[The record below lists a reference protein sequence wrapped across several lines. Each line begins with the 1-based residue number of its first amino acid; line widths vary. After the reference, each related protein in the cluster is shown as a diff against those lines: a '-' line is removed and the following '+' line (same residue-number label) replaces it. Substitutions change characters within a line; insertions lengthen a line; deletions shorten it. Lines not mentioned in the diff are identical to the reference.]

1 MPHTLPFLNIS
12 HESCQYHFKLT
23 NHGKRR
29 QRLYWLTDDSLPSTK
44 TRKVN
49 FSGRTV
55 LPPISAPRKK
65 DISGRRSLFSVSPPR
80 VELFPGCSVDMVL
93 TGSSDSPRV
102 RQFARDPKSEQNKS
116 RNLYVHGQ
124 IFSIRLEACGST
136 CTLQMLLSSQV
147 VQERLICRA
156 IVGDQSSL
164 EQIMSIDVTCL
175 FMATMLSISP
185 KQLNFF
191 IKKVRVI

>member
-1 MPHTLPFLNIS
+1 MPHTLPFLDIS

-44 TRKVN
+44 TRKVH

-55 LPPISAPRKK
+55 LPPISTPRKK
-65 DISGRRSLFSVSPPR
+65 DISGCRSLFSVSPPR

-102 RQFARDPKSEQNKS
+102 RLFAWDPKSEQNKS
-116 RNLYVHGQ
+116 LNYMCTESVSPSDKKHAVVHAHFRCYCLHRLYRSVWYAVPLWGTRAVLR
-124 IFSIRLEACGST
+124 RL
-136 CTLQMLLSSQV
+136 
-147 VQERLICRA
+147 
-156 IVGDQSSL
+156 
-164 EQIMSIDVTCL
+164 CL
-175 FMATMLSISP
+175 
-185 KQLNFF
+185 
-191 IKKVRVI
+191 